1 MPRAAAR
8 PVALLA
14 MLCLA
19 CARPDAPAE
28 ISNSPADLDT
38 ATFAASLGVDLEK
51 SERNAAGL
59 RWRDITVGEGVEVT
73 RGQVIE
79 VYYDGHLPDG
89 TRFEQTPPGRPY
101 TFRVGVGQV
110 IAGWDQGIVGMRV
123 GGKRQLIIPPTL
135 GYGPSPNGPIPGNAT
150 LIFDVEV
157 VAIH

>member
-14 MLCLA
+14 MLLLA
-19 CARPDAPAE
+19 CAGPEAPAE

-89 TRFEQTPPGRPY
+89 T
-101 TFRVGVGQV
+101 
-110 IAGWDQGIVGMRV
+110 
-123 GGKRQLIIPPTL
+123 
-135 GYGPSPNGPIPGNAT
+135 
-150 LIFDVEV
+150 
-157 VAIH
+157 